1 MIENSF
7 SNKMRKKSDQELETI
22 FEQKDNY
29 TDEAIEAVV
38 LELDARNLLDKAVVL
53 KYKKVQ
59 EENENK
65 IRLKE
70 SVISENYKVDES
82 PFEELV
88 QPVLYSKK
96 AIQGFTIFFS
106 TLFGAVL
113 LMSNLKE
120 MNKPKERLQV
130 LLFGIGYTVFTLVL
144 LNFIPRIFF
153 ITLIFNIIGYAILV
167 EFFWNKYLG
176 KEIEHQK
183 KAIAKP
189 LIISLCI
196 LVLIVSL
203 QFLPQILV

>member
-7 SNKMRKKSDQELETI
+7 SNKMRKKSDQELATI
-22 FEQKDNY
+22 FEQKDSY

-38 LELDARNLLDKAVVL
+38 LELDARNLLDNAIVL

-65 IRLKE
+65 ARVKE
-70 SVISENYKVDES
+70 SVISENDRVDES

-144 LNFIPRIFF
+144 LNFIPRVFF
-153 ITLIFNIIGYAILV
+153 ITLIFNIVGYAVLV
-167 EFFWNKYLG
+167 EYFWNKFLG
-176 KEIEHQK
+176 KETEHQK

-196 LVLIVSL
+196 LILIISL
-203 QFLPQILV
+203 QFLPQIVL

>member
-1 MIENSF
+1 MKENSF
-7 SNKMRKKSDQELETI
+7 SNKMRKKSDEELALI

-29 TDEAIEAVV
+29 TDEALEAVV
-38 LELDARNLLDKAVVL
+38 LELDARNLIDKAIVS
-53 KYKKVQ
+53 KYKRVQ
-59 EENENK
+59 EEDAQAAVMREPTV
-65 IRLKE
+65 LK
-70 SVISENYKVDES
+70 NFKADES

-144 LNFIPRIFF
+144 LNFIPGIFF
-153 ITLIFNIIGYAILV
+153 ITLIFNIIGYTVLV
-167 EFFWNKYLG
+167 EYFWNKHLG
-176 KEIEHQK
+176 KEVEHQK
-183 KAIAKP
+183 KAISKP
-189 LIISLCI
+189 LIISLGI
-196 LVLIVSL
+196 LVLIVLL
-203 QFLPQILV
+203 QFLPTLLQ

>member
-7 SNKMRKKSDQELETI
+7 SNKMRKKSDQELATI
-22 FEQKDNY
+22 FEQKDSY

-38 LELDARNLLDKAVVL
+38 LELDARNLLDNAIVL

-65 IRLKE
+65 ARVKE
-70 SVISENYKVDES
+70 SVISENDRVDES

-144 LNFIPRIFF
+144 LNYIPRVFF
-153 ITLIFNIIGYAILV
+153 ITLIFNIVGYAVLV
-167 EFFWNKYLG
+167 EYFWNKFLG
-176 KEIEHQK
+176 KETEHQK

-196 LVLIVSL
+196 LILIILL
-203 QFLPQILV
+203 QFLPQIVL

>member
-1 MIENSF
+1 MKENSF

>member
-1 MIENSF
+1 M
-7 SNKMRKKSDQELETI
+7 
-22 FEQKDNY
+22 
-29 TDEAIEAVV
+29 
-38 LELDARNLLDKAVVL
+38 
-53 KYKKVQ
+53 
-59 EENENK
+59 
-65 IRLKE
+65 
-70 SVISENYKVDES
+70 DES

-144 LNFIPRIFF
+144 LNFIPRVFF
-153 ITLIFNIIGYAILV
+153 ITLIFNIVGYAVLV
-167 EFFWNKYLG
+167 EYFWNKFLG
-176 KEIEHQK
+176 KETEHQK

-196 LVLIVSL
+196 LILIISL
-203 QFLPQILV
+203 QFLPQIAL

>member
-7 SNKMRKKSDQELETI
+7 SNKMRKKSDQELATI
-22 FEQKDNY
+22 FEQKDSY

-38 LELDARNLLDKAVVL
+38 LELDARNLLDNAIVL

-65 IRLKE
+65 ARVKE
-70 SVISENYKVDES
+70 SVISENDRVDES

-144 LNFIPRIFF
+144 LNFIPRVFF
-153 ITLIFNIIGYAILV
+153 ITLIFNIVGYAVLV
-167 EFFWNKYLG
+167 EYFWNKFLG
-176 KEIEHQK
+176 KETEHQK

-196 LVLIVSL
+196 LILIISL
-203 QFLPQILV
+203 QFLPQIVV